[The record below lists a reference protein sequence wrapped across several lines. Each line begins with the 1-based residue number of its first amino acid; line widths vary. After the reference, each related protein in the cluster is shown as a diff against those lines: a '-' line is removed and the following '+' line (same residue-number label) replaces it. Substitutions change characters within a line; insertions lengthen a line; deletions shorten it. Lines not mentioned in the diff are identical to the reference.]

1 MLLFICTMKLVAL
14 LFTNQKTQKRK
25 TIADYQREKLVTF
38 GRQQFQKMKELGI
51 GMPVNLA

>member
-1 MLLFICTMKLVAL
+1 MLLFICTMKLMTL